1 MAWKPRL
8 QQLVAAG
15 WVVLAP
21 NPRGSTGYGRAY
33 VDALAGAW
41 GERDVADVAAG
52 IRHVTTRGW
61 CDPRRVAVSGGSAG
75 AMTVLLLCARHGDL
89 VRAAVSM
96 YGVTDLFALAET
108 THRFESRYVDG
119 LVGVLPRD
127 ADRYRDRSPVT
138 HAASIRVPL
147 LVLQGDDDRV
157 VPPEQARRLVD
168 AVRAAGGRVES
179 HVYAGEGHGWSRPE
193 TIVDVYART
202 DAFLHDAV
210 LER

>member
-1 MAWKPRL
+1 M
-8 QQLVAAG
+8 QQLVTAG
-15 WVVLAP
+15 WAVLAP
-21 NPRGSTGYGRAY
+21 NPRGSTGYGRVYA
-33 VDALAGAW
+33 DALAGAW
-41 GERDVADVAAG
+41 GQLDVADVAAG

-75 AMTVLLLCARHGDL
+75 AMTVLLLCAHHGDL

-96 YGVTDLFALAET
+96 YGVTDLVELAAT
-108 THRFESRYVDG
+108 THRFESRYVDR

-127 ADRYRDRSPVT
+127 ADRYHDRSPVT

-168 AVRAAGGRVES
+168 AVRAAGGRVDS
-179 HVYAGEGHGWSRPE
+179 HFYAGEGHGWSHPE
-193 TIVDVYART
+193 TIIDVYERT
-202 DAFLHDAV
+202 DTFLNDV
-210 LER
+210 TDDR